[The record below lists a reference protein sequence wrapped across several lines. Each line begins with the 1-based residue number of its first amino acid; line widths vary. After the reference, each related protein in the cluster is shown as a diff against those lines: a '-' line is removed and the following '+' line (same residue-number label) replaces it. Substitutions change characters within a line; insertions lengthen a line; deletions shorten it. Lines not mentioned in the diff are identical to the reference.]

1 MAIETQ
7 NGKATLYGISN
18 SGSPITIEGYASF
31 ILESA
36 KVGRKYDMEVVKD
49 ENNFDAALIWTN
61 GHDEVDVPFVVSGAT
76 RDSAA
81 ATAVFLSPG
90 AKVTMANFKAAVCNG
105 DWINLGDQSL
115 DLTQK
120 GPAKMTLKLRR
131 YVDTDQNDSL
141 TTTVS

>member
-1 MAIETQ
+1 MAQEYQ
-7 NGKATLYGISN
+7 NGKCVLYGISN
-18 SGSPITIEGYASF
+18 SGTPITIEGYASF

-36 KVGRKYDMEVVKD
+36 KVGRKWDMEAIKD
-49 ENNFDAALIWTN
+49 ETNHDAALIWTN
-61 GHDEVDVPFVVSGAT
+61 GHDEVDVPFQVSGAT
-76 RDSAA
+76 RDAAA

-90 AKVTMANFKAAVCNG
+90 AKVTMAGFKAAVCNG

-131 YVDTDQNDSL
+131 YVDSDQNASL

>member
-1 MAIETQ
+1 MAQEVQ
-7 NGKATLYGISN
+7 NGKCVLYGISN
-18 SGSPITIEGYASF
+18 SGSPITITGYASF

-36 KVGRKYDMEVVKD
+36 KVGRKYEMEVVKD
-49 ENNFDAALIWTN
+49 ENNFDTALIWTN

-76 RDSAA
+76 RDAAA
-81 ATAVFLSPG
+81 ATAVFLPPG
-90 AKVTMANFKAAVCNG
+90 AKVTMDNFKASVCNG
-105 DWINLGDQSL
+105 DWLCLGDQSL

-131 YVDTDQNDSL
+131 YVDTDQNTSL